1 MSHYT
6 SFIPKPLYVRQLNG
20 STVQAH
26 GYGLKLIQCPTTH
39 VIIPLWA
46 TYYIPSNPQCT
57 FSPTALK
64 HYLHFDV
71 TTKHLDSLSITT
83 TAGHHLIFPSLQPFT
98 TKQLLDYHRFIIVRP
113 LLSSKPRTLS
123 SPIVHSATSEAPLTR
138 LLAHQRLGHSSDEVL
153 DTMCWKQSL
162 LGLPKHP
169 YPARQ
174 CPCIICI
181 TTKTTHPPKA
191 KSTSYMLTDRGQLL
205 HMDFSF

>member
-6 SFIPKPLYVRQLNG
+6 SFIPKPLYVCQLNG

-39 VIIPLWA
+39 VIIPLWP

-98 TKQLLDYHRFIIVRP
+98 TKQLLDYHRFIIVR
-113 LLSSKPRTLS
+113 LLHSSKPRTLS
-123 SPIVHSATSEAPLTR
+123 SPIVNSATSEAPLTC
-138 LLAHQRLGHSSDEVL
+138 LLAHQRLGHGSDEVL
-153 DTMCWKQSL
+153 DTGNNHFSVFLSTPIQLVNALASFVSL
-162 LGLPKHP
+162 LRPLIHLKLNQRHT
-169 YPARQ
+169 Y
-174 CPCIICI
+174 
-181 TTKTTHPPKA
+181 
-191 KSTSYMLTDRGQLL
+191 
-205 HMDFSF
+205 